1 VPPETARSG
10 IVGSQALIRSAGVAL
25 LLAAGSALATSAC
38 ETFGPLA
45 GLVQAPRFENVP
57 DQPAELQLR
66 GPTISSPL
74 GGANVRLW
82 TRVTNPNPFGFTLTT
97 LTGTLLVEESRAAT
111 ADFPLGLPLDAGA
124 STTIPIDLSIDF
136 RDVPGLADVVRRA
149 VGNQPIGYALE
160 GTVSVN
166 AGRLGTPAFGPM
178 TLIRGSL
185 R

>member
-1 VPPETARSG
+1 MAGSVAGYRVHG
-10 IVGSQALIRSAGVAL
+10 IRTHVRPAALAL
-25 LLAAGSALATSAC
+25 AVLAASAVSTTAC

-66 GPTISSPL
+66 APTISSPL
-74 GGANVRLW
+74 GGANVRIW
-82 TRVTNPNPFGFTLTT
+82 TRVTNPNPFGFTLAT
-97 LTGTLLVEESRAAT
+97 LSGTLLLDESRAAT

-160 GTVSVN
+160 GTISVN

-178 TLIRGSL
+178 TIVRGTL